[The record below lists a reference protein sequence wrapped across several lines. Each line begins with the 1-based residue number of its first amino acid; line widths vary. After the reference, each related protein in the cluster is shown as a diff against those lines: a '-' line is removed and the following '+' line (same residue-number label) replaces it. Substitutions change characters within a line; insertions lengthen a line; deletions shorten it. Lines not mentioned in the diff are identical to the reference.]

1 MSDFFNVKIVY
12 SQSHM
17 IVPKIIFVILIIL
30 AVIILLQSIM
40 EAKKQNRSFMNFK
53 SKKFFI
59 DNFDKM
65 KLFGTVALLI
75 LYILGMNLLGFI
87 VSSIIFI
94 SLFNILYTG
103 KKDKKSIAVS
113 IGISIVETLL
123 IWFIFGYI
131 FNITLP

>member
-12 SQSHM
+12 SQSQH

-30 AVIILLQSIM
+30 AVIILFQSIM
-40 EAKKQNRSFMNFK
+40 EAKKENRPFLDLKN
-53 SKKFFI
+53 KKFFI

-65 KLFGTVALLI
+65 KLFGTGVLLF

-103 KKDKKSIAVS
+103 KKEVKSIAVS
-113 IGISIVETLL
+113 IGISIVETML
-123 IWFIFGYI
+123 IWFIFGYL

>member
-1 MSDFFNVKIVY
+1 MSDFFNIKIVY
-12 SQSHM
+12 SRSQM
-17 IVPKIIFVILIIL
+17 IVPKIVFVILIIL
-30 AVIILLQSIM
+30 AVVILFQSIM
-40 EAKKQNRSFMNFK
+40 DAKKKNRPFMDFK

-59 DNFDKM
+59 DHFDKM

-75 LYILGMNLLGFI
+75 LYIMGMNLLGFI

-103 KKDKKSIAVS
+103 KKEPKSIAIS

-123 IWFIFGYI
+123 IWFVFGYI

>member
-12 SQSHM
+12 SQSQH

-30 AVIILLQSIM
+30 AVIILFQSIA
-40 EAKKQNRSFMNFK
+40 EAKKENRPFMDFK
-53 SKKFFI
+53 NKKFFI

-65 KLFGTVALLI
+65 KLFGTVVLLI
-75 LYILGMNLLGFI
+75 LYIMGMNLLGFI
-87 VSSIIFI
+87 ISSIIFI

-103 KKDKKSIAVS
+103 KKEPKSIAIS

-123 IWFIFGYI
+123 IWFIFGYL

>member
-12 SQSHM
+12 SQSHQ

-30 AVIILLQSIM
+30 AVVILFQSIM
-40 EAKKQNRSFMNFK
+40 EAKKENRPFMDLKNK
-53 SKKFFI
+53 NFFI
-59 DNFDKM
+59 DHFDKI
-65 KLFGTVALLI
+65 KLFGTVALLL
-75 LYILGMNLLGFI
+75 LYITSMNLLGFI

-94 SLFNILYTG
+94 SLFNILYKG
-103 KKDKKSIAVS
+103 KKHPKSIIIS

-123 IWFIFGYI
+123 IWFIFGYM

>member
-12 SQSHM
+12 SESHQ
-17 IVPKIIFVILIIL
+17 ILPKIIFVILIIL
-30 AVIILLQSIM
+30 AVVILFQSIM
-40 EAKKQNRSFMNFK
+40 VAKKENRPFMDLKN
-53 SKKFFI
+53 KKFFI
-59 DNFDKM
+59 YHFDKI
-65 KLFGTVALLI
+65 KLIGTVVLLL
-75 LYILGMNLLGFI
+75 LYITSMNLLGFI

-94 SLFNILYTG
+94 SLFNMLYTA
-103 KKDKKSIAVS
+103 KKEPKSIIIS